1 MGDKHRVQGRSDRPP
16 GRWRAGAM
24 ATAGPLGI
32 TGGIPRLWR
41 VRALRSDGQV
51 VLCSAVAAFTL
62 SSRSLG
68 AKGLGSVGQEAAG
81 LPVTS
86 GWCRRA
92 IGCAAGYRCA
102 LHVSREAGQVVGG
115 RLPRPHEAC
124 GGPAGCWPRGRRQAG
139 GGPGLQG
146 WVDRWLGQPC
156 PGLVG
161 DGAGLVALGQ
171 WKQAS
176 GLDAGRRP
184 WRPSWVAVRAGG
196 RAGAEIRGDVEAP
209 AWPLYLGL
217 LPGRVDLRVP

>member
-1 MGDKHRVQGRSDRPP
+1 MSAGRPARSSGVACHGLMKPAEGLLDAGLEVA
-16 GRWRAGAM
+16 GR
-24 ATAGPLGI
+24 
-32 TGGIPRLWR
+32 
-41 VRALRSDGQV
+41 
-51 VLCSAVAAFTL
+51 
-62 SSRSLG
+62 LG
-68 AKGLGSVGQEAAG
+68 AVLD
-81 LPVTS
+81 
-86 GWCRRA
+86 CR
-92 IGCAAGYRCA
+92 
-102 LHVSREAGQVVGG
+102 
-115 RLPRPHEAC
+115 
-124 GGPAGCWPRGRRQAG
+124 
-139 GGPGLQG
+139 G